1 MKQILQLKFKQ
12 SLMGA
17 QNTKV
22 SNQGGDVFSQ
32 CKEWDLKE
40 AGFGELEQWRRTFQA
55 SQRAAWGHGGGG
67 GGQRGWD
74 ASGRRPK
81 CGGGDRMTHITSQ
94 LHLSTGLLMQ
104 VTKPKLLT
112 RRSCCGSAP
121 SSP

>member
-67 GGQRGWD
+67 GGAAWVGREWAAPQVWGRGQDEGVDGGNKWT
-74 ASGRRPK
+74 A
-81 CGGGDRMTHITSQ
+81 CGGWGRQ
-94 LHLSTGLLMQ
+94 RLEGGAALG
-104 VTKPKLLT
+104 
-112 RRSCCGSAP
+112 
-121 SSP
+121 